1 MRVKYLIPFLVLV
14 LVFSFALACG
24 GTSGESKESGNLKVE
39 DKLDKDRI
47 DGFKKRYDKIIT
59 GGLAKNPPV
68 KARGPKKRGRI
79 KQSKV
84 RNLLCRLKEH

>member
-47 DGFKKRYDKIIT
+47 DGFKKDM
-59 GGLAKNPPV
+59 
-68 KARGPKKRGRI
+68 I
-79 KQSKV
+79 K
-84 RNLLCRLKEH
+84 